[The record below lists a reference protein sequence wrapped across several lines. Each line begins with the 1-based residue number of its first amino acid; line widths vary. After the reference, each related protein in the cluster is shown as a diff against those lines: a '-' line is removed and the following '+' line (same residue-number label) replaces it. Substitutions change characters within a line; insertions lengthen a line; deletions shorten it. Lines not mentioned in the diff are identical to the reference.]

1 MKEAFPIAVEA
12 ALLVGDI
19 GRAEELLA
27 SAEAMGYGLVPQSVR
42 AQTMRF
48 RARLAAVSGDA
59 DRADGV
65 YRRATG
71 LLRELATPFPMAV
84 ALLEHAELLAEA
96 RRGVDA
102 EAILAEA
109 RAVFARL
116 GAVPWLDRA
125 DRVAAL
131 TGDQIAS

>member
-1 MKEAFPIAVEA
+1 
-12 ALLVGDI
+12 
-19 GRAEELLA
+19 
-27 SAEAMGYGLVPQSVR
+27 
-42 AQTMRF
+42 MRF
-48 RARLAAVSGDA
+48 RARMAAIAGDA
-59 DRADGV
+59 DRADGL

-96 RRGVDA
+96 GRGVDG
-102 EAILAEA
+102 EPILAEA

-116 GAVPWLDRA
+116 GAVPWLDRS

-131 TGDQIAS
+131 RGDQIAS